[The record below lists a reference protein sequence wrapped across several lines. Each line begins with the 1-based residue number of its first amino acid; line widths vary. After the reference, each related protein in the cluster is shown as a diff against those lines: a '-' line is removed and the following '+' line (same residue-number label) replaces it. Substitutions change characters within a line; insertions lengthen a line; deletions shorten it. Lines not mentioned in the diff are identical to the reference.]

1 MIDDKGFI
9 LCPACGRKTKVKV
22 IRETEL
28 KNFPLFCPKCRQEN
42 VIDLRKWQVTVQKGR
57 GEYGS

>member
-9 LCPACGRKTKVKV
+9 LCPVCGRKTKVKV

-42 VIDLRKWQVTVQKGR
+42 VIDLRKGQITVQKGR
-57 GEYGS
+57 GEYGG